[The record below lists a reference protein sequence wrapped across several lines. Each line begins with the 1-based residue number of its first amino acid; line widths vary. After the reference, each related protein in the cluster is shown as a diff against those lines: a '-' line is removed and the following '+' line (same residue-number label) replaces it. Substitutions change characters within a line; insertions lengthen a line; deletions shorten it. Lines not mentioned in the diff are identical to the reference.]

1 MVASGDRHQRSS
13 ISAPVLVPAQIV
25 GVPEAKGA
33 SAPVPSTRPKS
44 PKREGLSLLS
54 SPVLDDEFGTT
65 YELDVIAIHGLNGH
79 PRDTWTSGK
88 ADDGVFW
95 LQDLLP
101 KALPGARIFTY
112 GYDSRLFWSPS
123 TGDIDTYAKVLLDC
137 LNLERPQS
145 SASLIIANE
154 KQNRYQ
160 SILDSTRA
168 IFFFGTPHRGSDFAD
183 TAHVLSTFVEPFNSE
198 LLLGKG
204 KSVRS
209 DLLQDLA
216 PKSKTLEKLCDAF
229 VDRADQVECIT
240 TFYEVNEMRGRMIV
254 PRSSAVI
261 GIANENATGIARD
274 HSQICRIRDED
285 ELSYR
290 MIVENCQ
297 KLGTGLPEKLKQ
309 LNLEEQQCLN
319 SLALSIF
326 TEPPGTEIFPAKDT
340 CEWILSVQQFNT
352 WRNGLPPVLWIS
364 GELGNKDL
372 ANATAILHGLVWDIV
387 SQRHDLIHHALRHYN
402 SSRAWTYLNL
412 WRVFQGILN
421 DPHTSSVYVII
432 DALDECDRKDR
443 VNLLRD
449 LGKYLENKSNTA
461 ANCRINFV
469 LSSRPAIIGILP
481 GLKAKP
487 SYLELDQDPD
497 LIQHMAT
504 DIRRF
509 VLDDLLSDNQF
520 SSRHDPDGSVRL
532 EALADKIA
540 TKSDGSFLW
549 ASLILKD
556 LHAISFIGEVED
568 FISKCPPDLYGV
580 YWESL
585 AKVGHNRRKVV
596 VKSLHIMLAARRPL
610 TVAEFKFA
618 LAVESEHQTLETLQ
632 RAIEERLE
640 NIFSYLQDI
649 LGSLIRITETTI
661 TLRHQSVK
669 DFLLNRLGAPQ
680 DSRQPKTQ
688 EYSSDLNDAF
698 RMSMNDAENTLAECC
713 VGFLNLEDFAKKRSS
728 RDEDREIWADSGL
741 GAMYFPGENTPK
753 SPDSVSYEYDR
764 KYREPQTPFFEY
776 AASNWGL
783 HYASCEP
790 AGERLTN
797 TTLKL
802 STRTNTLVNWSHQF
816 RRSYWG
822 CDNLPESLD
831 ALIVAAYFGQ
841 TTMVTRLTSNN
852 DFKSSW
858 SAALTWASRMGHP
871 DIVKILIELGTP
883 CIGEMLDGRSAF
895 SWATASG
902 FLEIVDMLLGCD
914 RDLINVKENSGC
926 CPLILAADS
935 GHLEMVEKLLGSEDI
950 DVNLRSNDGAA
961 PIHFAINGP
970 NHSTTELEI
979 LRKLLCDSR
988 VDITVRDRHDRSFLS
1003 YAAEYG
1009 ATEAIQELLNSPE
1022 RQGEIERLLDDKG
1035 DEKGL
1040 SPLSYA
1046 AWMGRSDTVRL
1057 LCKTKRIDSQLRSV
1071 DKLDGANVFH
1081 LAAKR
1086 QHVKVIRELG
1096 NYYREGGTSADI
1108 LHALLDLGAKINLAD
1123 FNRKTPISYGVEK
1136 IELVKALVDRGADL
1150 NLPDKDGHTPLWWA
1164 RHKDGNLQAQLMDLG
1179 ARL

>member
-1 MVASGDRHQRSS
+1 M
-13 ISAPVLVPAQIV
+13 
-25 GVPEAKGA
+25 
-33 SAPVPSTRPKS
+33 
-44 PKREGLSLLS
+44 
-54 SPVLDDEFGTT
+54 
-65 YELDVIAIHGLNGH
+65 
-79 PRDTWTSGK
+79 
-88 ADDGVFW
+88 
-95 LQDLLP
+95 
-101 KALPGARIFTY
+101 
-112 GYDSRLFWSPS
+112 
-123 TGDIDTYAKVLLDC
+123 
-137 LNLERPQS
+137 
-145 SASLIIANE
+145 
-154 KQNRYQ
+154 
-160 SILDSTRA
+160 
-168 IFFFGTPHRGSDFAD
+168 
-183 TAHVLSTFVEPFNSE
+183 
-198 LLLGKG
+198 
-204 KSVRS
+204 
-209 DLLQDLA
+209 
-216 PKSKTLEKLCDAF
+216 
-229 VDRADQVECIT
+229 
-240 TFYEVNEMRGRMIV
+240 
-254 PRSSAVI
+254 
-261 GIANENATGIARD
+261 
-274 HSQICRIRDED
+274 
-285 ELSYR
+285 
-290 MIVENCQ
+290 
-297 KLGTGLPEKLKQ
+297 
-309 LNLEEQQCLN
+309 
-319 SLALSIF
+319 
-326 TEPPGTEIFPAKDT
+326 EPPGAEITPAKDT

-352 WRNGLPPVLWIS
+352 WLDGLPPVLWIS
-364 GELGNKDL
+364 GELGCGKTTLMSFLRYKLLGKGAVVDHTGNSVANTSIICSFFCDHRNKDL
-372 ANATAILHGLVWDIV
+372 ANATVILQGLVWDIV
-387 SQRHDLIHHALRHYN
+387 SQRRDLIHHALRHYN

-421 DPHTSSVYVII
+421 DPRTSSVYVII

-443 VNLLRD
+443 VNLLGD
-449 LGKYLENKSNTA
+449 LGKYLENKSNT

-469 LSSRPAIIGILP
+469 LSSRPAVIGILP

-487 SYLELDQDPD
+487 SCLELDQDPD

-509 VLDDLLSDNQF
+509 VLDDLLCDNQF
-520 SSRHDPDGSVRL
+520 SSRHDSDGSVRL

-610 TVAEFKFA
+610 TVAEFKIA
-618 LAVESEHQTLETLQ
+618 LAVESGHQALETLQ
-632 RAIEERLE
+632 RAIAERLE

-688 EYSSDLNDAF
+688 EYSSDLSDAF
-698 RMSMNDAENTLAECC
+698 RMSMNEAENTLTECC

-741 GAMYFPGENTPK
+741 GAIFFSGENTPK
-753 SPDSVSYEYDR
+753 SPDSVSYEYDH
-764 KYREPQTPFFEY
+764 KYPEPQIPFFEY

-790 AGERLTN
+790 AGEELTN

-802 STRTNTLVNWSHQF
+802 STRTNTLANWSHQF
-816 RRSYWG
+816 RRSYRG

-841 TTMVTRLTSNN
+841 TTMVRRLTSNN

-858 SAALTWASRMGHP
+858 SAALTWASRMGHL

-914 RDLINVKENSGC
+914 RDLINVKEDSGC
-926 CPLILAADS
+926 CPLILAVDS

-961 PIHFAINGP
+961 AIHFAINGP
-970 NHSTTELEI
+970 NHSATELEI
-979 LRKLLCDSR
+979 LRKLLCDLR

-1009 ATEAIQELLNSPE
+1009 ATEAIQELLNSAE
-1022 RQGEIERLLDDKG
+1022 RQDEIERLLDDKG

-1040 SPLSYA
+1040 SPLSHA

-1071 DKLDGANVFH
+1071 DKLDGDNVFH

-1086 QHVKVIRELG
+1086 QHVKVIQELG
-1096 NYYREGGTSADI
+1096 NYYPEGVNSRDVTGRTPLSVAMWGTSADL

-1123 FNRKTPISYGVEK
+1123 FNWKTPISYGVEK
-1136 IELVKALVDRGADL
+1136 IELVKTLVDCGADL